1 MITLP
6 YIEFKIAELI
16 KESKWADKIKQIN
29 IDTIS
34 RQSHKIQWELL
45 TGSMPRVQCE
55 MTKKTEWKTKFNRN
69 KEFSRSN
76 NE

>member
-34 RQSHKIQWELL
+34 RQSHKIQ
-45 TGSMPRVQCE
+45 
-55 MTKKTEWKTKFNRN
+55 
-69 KEFSRSN
+69 
-76 NE
+76 